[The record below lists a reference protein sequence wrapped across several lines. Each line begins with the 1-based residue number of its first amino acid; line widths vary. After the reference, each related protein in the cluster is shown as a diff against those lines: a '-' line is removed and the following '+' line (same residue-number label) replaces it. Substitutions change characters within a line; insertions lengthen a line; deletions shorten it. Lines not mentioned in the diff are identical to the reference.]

1 MHPGQKI
8 SHKGRQIRQTTIQ
21 KPQQDRDH
29 VRSPQRLEACCDTL
43 RQVPDRLPVSRRS
56 RRNRPVLAMSPDPKD
71 PEVLARRKKAEL
83 FEILVPDRVP
93 DGYLTF

>member
-1 MHPGQKI
+1 MEILHLV
-8 SHKGRQIRQTTIQ
+8 
-21 KPQQDRDH
+21 DF
-29 VRSPQRLEACCDTL
+29 
-43 RQVPDRLPVSRRS
+43 PVHY
-56 RRNRPVLAMSPDPKD
+56 NRVDLKD